1 MISEMDFYFFYVE
14 GVGFK
19 TWGWVWKGASFFKMV
34 FIMFW
39 ILILVFVFFCLFFFE
54 MTKRKTNKA
63 AKSLNLAHVSN
74 SDDDLID
81 NLQEHSLAL

>member
-1 MISEMDFYFFYVE
+1 
-14 GVGFK
+14 
-19 TWGWVWKGASFFKMV
+19 
-34 FIMFW
+34 
-39 ILILVFVFFCLFFFE
+39 
-54 MTKRKTNKA
+54 MTKTKTNKA